1 MMGYPK
7 RIGCEQDLK
16 NLVNDYPAEVKADLE
31 RIQAHDAANATVN
44 VVVSGSEE
52 TKNLVTKTIANPN
65 PLRAQL
71 GIKDNKTVTDM
82 IATATAVLADVEPI
96 EEPIEGEEVPD
107 GK

>member
-16 NLVNDYPAEVKADLE
+16 NLVNDFPVEVKADLE

-52 TKNLVTKTIANPN
+52 TKDLVTKTIANPN
-65 PLRAQL
+65 LIRKQL
-71 GIKDNKTVTDM
+71 GIKDAKAVTDM
-82 IATATAVLADVEPI
+82 IATATAVLADTDPI
-96 EEPIEGEEVPD
+96 EEPIESEVPD

>member
-82 IATATAVLADVEPI
+82 IATATAVIADIKPI
-96 EEPIEGEEVPD
+96 EEPIEEEVA
-107 GK
+107 GG